1 MSSGW
6 KEERKKQNKVARR
19 EERVK
24 KLTGDSDFVWLM
36 CDSKDIDNMTDQEIL
51 KEYKRYKKA
60 NPNGMNWEEL

>member
-6 KEERKKQNKVARR
+6 KEEHKKQNKITRR

-24 KLTGDSDFVWLM
+24 KLTGDSDFVWLLH
-36 CDSKDIDNMTDQEIL
+36 DSEDTDNMTDQEIL

>member
-1 MSSGW
+1 MSSGF

-24 KLTGDSDFVWLM
+24 KLTGDSNFVWLLH
-36 CDSKDIDNMTDQEIL
+36 DSEDTDSMTDQEIL

-60 NPNGMNWEEL
+60 NPNGINWEEL

>member
-36 CDSKDIDNMTDQEIL
+36 SDNEDTDNMTDQEIL

>member
-36 CDSKDIDNMTDQEIL
+36 CDNEDTDNMTDQEIL